1 MSEKYDA
8 HQSGTTTC
16 TVTPP
21 LSPTHVFKLAYALAL
36 PGRFHCDL
44 ARLMKCA
51 LLYEHDRNRTPSADV
66 DSSRSYGRGFHE
78 ACLVAQGFYQI
89 ESEDSNDND
98 DDDDSKFARDAG
110 DRLTLPARID
120 RVWTATRLFLL
131 RGMVSM
137 GDGNGNVVE
146 RVEAVPNPA
155 THACVDVPVYSE
167 GNNDGKNKTGADGS
181 LGPDPDVTP
190 ADLPSLLPRW
200 NNMALPTDDV
210 ADDMTDAASL
220 PCRPWSDTF
229 LWACAG
235 CTLGTHCIPVPE
247 WHRRGQSRHDHDHHD
262 SSLTLDAVTAKVA
275 HVVHRLQF
283 NERQRL
289 ALQQQGAPHEHGAVY
304 VRHRRLWAPY
314 PGPRRLV
321 PGPADQTQLEATVT
335 DLFRLLAA
343 KDRELRLLKRV
354 LGKPWMVAPAIR
366 SRVEG
371 EAKAEAM
378 EAAEAAEAAEARQP

>member
-1 MSEKYDA
+1 
-8 HQSGTTTC
+8 
-16 TVTPP
+16 
-21 LSPTHVFKLAYALAL
+21 
-36 PGRFHCDL
+36 
-44 ARLMKCA
+44 
-51 LLYEHDRNRTPSADV
+51 
-66 DSSRSYGRGFHE
+66 
-78 ACLVAQGFYQI
+78 
-89 ESEDSNDND
+89 
-98 DDDDSKFARDAG
+98 
-110 DRLTLPARID
+110 
-120 RVWTATRLFLL
+120 
-131 RGMVSM
+131 
-137 GDGNGNVVE
+137 
-146 RVEAVPNPA
+146 
-155 THACVDVPVYSE
+155 
-167 GNNDGKNKTGADGS
+167 
-181 LGPDPDVTP
+181 
-190 ADLPSLLPRW
+190 
-200 NNMALPTDDV
+200 MALPAGDV
-210 ADDMTDAASL
+210 VGGAASL

-247 WHRRGQSRHDHDHHD
+247 WHRRGQGRHDHDHDHDHHD
-262 SSLTLDAVTAKVA
+262 SNLSLDAVTAKVA
-275 HVVHRLQF
+275 RVVHRLQF

-366 SRVEG
+366 SLVAG
-371 EAKAEAM
+371 EAM